1 MNTNKLLIIKLGSNN
16 FWHRRNDSVLTDR
29 SISDFEVSIQNDF
42 TIIENDGAFSYQ
54 YLVENISIQIGSN
67 GNIETGFDRYT
78 FRNRLEEIMYTP
90 YLVHSGFTQT
100 QIDAILV
107 LLNGGGTGGNQD
119 LQSVLAI
126 GNRTDNQIT
135 FVPSVLISS
144 RNDPF
149 VTIDI
154 NGLYLKTITGLS
166 NASVIKNDNATSNC
180 IFNLPLAPAGGT
192 YNLATNLELNLKA
205 NLLSPNFTGNVKIGS
220 NSFSGNLHIL
230 SGGGVNNGLK
240 IEALNANSYA
250 TIDFVNETNAIS
262 GQFLNT
268 NSSFNNGIFVPNST
282 YLANYGDSLGLVST
296 GHIKF
301 VTNGFS
307 NSDEKMR
314 ILQNGNIGI
323 GTATPGT
330 KLAVVGLPI
339 FENNANAIT
348 GGLSVGDFYRTSTGV
363 LMVRF

>member
-1 MNTNKLLIIKLGSNN
+1 MNDKLLIRKLGNSN
-16 FWHRRNDSVLTDR
+16 FWHRRNDVVLSDR
-29 SISDFEVSIQNDF
+29 LISDFEVSID
-42 TIIENDGAFSYQ
+42 ENFVIVELDGSQSWKYS
-54 YLVENISIQIGSN
+54 VENISIQIGAN

-78 FRNRLEEIMYTP
+78 FKNRLEEIMYTP
-90 YLVHSGFTQT
+90 YLVHNGFTQT

-107 LLNGGGTGGNQD
+107 LLNSGGTGGSQD
-119 LQSVLAI
+119 LESVLTR
-126 GNRTDNQIT
+126 GFVTDKKIT
-135 FVPSVLISS
+135 FVLQIGFSTNESPY
-144 RNDPF
+144 

-154 NGLYLKTITGLS
+154 NGLFLKTVNGLS
-166 NASVIKNDNATSNC
+166 NGSLIKNDNATSNC
-180 IFNLPLAPAGGT
+180 VFNLPLAPSGGT
-192 YNLATNLELNLKA
+192 YSLATTLQLDLKA

-220 NSFSGNLHIL
+220 NAFSGNLHIL
-230 SGGGVNNGLK
+230 SGGGINSGLK
-240 IEALNANSYA
+240 IEALNASAYA
-250 TIDFVNETNAIS
+250 TIDFVNQTNVIS

-268 NSSFNNGIFVPNST
+268 NSGFNNGIFMPNST

-296 GHIKF
+296 GYIKF

-307 NSDEKMR
+307 NVDEKMR

-348 GGLSVGDFYRTSTGV
+348 GGLSVGDFYRTPIGV